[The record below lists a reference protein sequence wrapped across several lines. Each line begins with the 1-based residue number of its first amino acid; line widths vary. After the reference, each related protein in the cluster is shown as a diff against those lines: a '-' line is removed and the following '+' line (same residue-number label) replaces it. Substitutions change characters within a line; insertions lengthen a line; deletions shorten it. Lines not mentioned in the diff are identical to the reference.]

1 VSGFAAMNKSK
12 LAGAL
17 LLLVSIISPSCD
29 SKPKPA
35 PTEPAPAEQTPA
47 ESGPAV
53 QTPAGQEQTEQAPAE
68 PTPAE
73 PSASEEAPSDQ
84 PPSEEAPSE
93 MGQTESTPTEEAPA
107 EEESQDDIL
116 LKAKLD
122 YIKLLIKSMSNALEQ
137 KKLEKVSEVAKEIHK
152 VASEANADQ
161 STGVSQPDE
170 MTEVATPEPQAES
183 DPAESS
189 DATSSAESGESQD
202 ENKTEEQASEGEPE
216 SAENASAEK
225 EDEKNQQSKF
235 KIRIDVVPRSSNKK
249 EEYYVNEEINLKIK
263 VANLNLKD
271 KTGPIHMQYY
281 LLGKGAKN
289 SGEYVLFD
297 SGEESF
303 ELGKTQSDRSFEYST
318 DTFTN
323 KYGVYGGS
331 GNYKFDAWFVVV
343 IDDEG
348 NVIQTKS
355 NKQNLKDYDLIKDMD
370 KNFRY
375 DKSFK
380 KLEGARRYKYN

>member
-1 VSGFAAMNKSK
+1 MNKSK
-12 LAGAL
+12 LAGSL

-35 PTEPAPAEQTPA
+35 PAEPAPTEQAPTEPPTAEQTPA
-47 ESGPAV
+47 A
-53 QTPAGQEQTEQAPAE
+53 QEQTEQAPAE
-68 PTPAE
+68 PAPAE

-93 MGQTESTPTEEAPA
+93 MVQTESTPTEEAPV

-137 KKLEKVSEVAKEIHK
+137 KKLEKVSSVAKEIHK

-161 STGVSQPDE
+161 ETGVSQPNE
-170 MTEVATPEPQAES
+170 MTEEVTPEPQTES

-202 ENKTEEQASEGEPE
+202 ENKTGEQAPEGEPE

-225 EDEKNQQSKF
+225 EDEKNQLSKF

-281 LLGKGAKN
+281 LLGKGTKN

-380 KLEGARRYKYN
+380 KMDGARRYKYN

>member
-1 VSGFAAMNKSK
+1 MNKSK
-12 LAGAL
+12 LAGSL

-35 PTEPAPAEQTPA
+35 PAEPAPTEQAPTEPPTAEQTPA
-47 ESGPAV
+47 A
-53 QTPAGQEQTEQAPAE
+53 QEQTEQAPAE
-68 PTPAE
+68 PAPAE

-84 PPSEEAPSE
+84 PQSEEAPSE
-93 MGQTESTPTEEAPA
+93 MVQTESTPTEEAPV

-137 KKLEKVSEVAKEIHK
+137 KKLEKVSSVAKEIHK

-161 STGVSQPDE
+161 ETGVSQPNE
-170 MTEVATPEPQAES
+170 MTEEVTPEPQTES

-202 ENKTEEQASEGEPE
+202 ENKTGEQAPEGEPE

-225 EDEKNQQSKF
+225 EDEKNQLSKF

-281 LLGKGAKN
+281 LLGKGTKN

-303 ELGKTQSDRSFEYST
+303 DLGKTQSDRSFEYST

-380 KLEGARRYKYN
+380 KMDGARRYKYY

>member
-1 VSGFAAMNKSK
+1 MNKSK

-17 LLLVSIISPSCD
+17 LLLVSLLSSSCD

-35 PTEPAPAEQTPA
+35 PTEPAPTEQAPA
-47 ESGPAV
+47 ESGPAE
-53 QTPAGQEQTEQAPAE
+53 QTPAGQEQTELA
-68 PTPAE
+68 PAE

-84 PPSEEAPSE
+84 PPTEEAPSE
-93 MGQTESTPTEEAPA
+93 MGHTESTPTEEEPA

-122 YIKLLIKSMSNALEQ
+122 YLKLLLKSMGNAMEQ
-137 KKLEKVSEVAKEIHK
+137 AKLEKVSEVAKEIYR
-152 VASEANADQ
+152 VASEASVDQ
-161 STGVSQPDE
+161 ETDVSQSSE
-170 MTEVATPEPQAES
+170 MTPEETTPEPQTES

-189 DATSSAESGESQD
+189 DATSSAETGESQD
-202 ENKTEEQASEGEPE
+202 ENKTEEQAPKVEPE

-225 EDEKNQQSKF
+225 EDEKNQPSKL
-235 KIRIDVVPRSSNKK
+235 KIRIDVIPRNSSKK

-263 VANLNLKD
+263 VANLNLND

-281 LLGKGAKN
+281 LLGKGTKN
-289 SGEYVLFD
+289 SSEYVLFD

-303 ELGKTQSDRSFEYST
+303 ELGKTHSDRSFEYST

-323 KYGVYGGS
+323 KYGAYGGS
-331 GNYKFDAWFVVV
+331 GNYKYDAWFVVV

-348 NVIQTKS
+348 NVIATKS
-355 NKQNLKDYDLIKDMD
+355 NKQTLKDYDLIKNME

-380 KLEGARRYKYN
+380 KMDGVRRYMYN

>member
-1 VSGFAAMNKSK
+1 MNKSK
-12 LAGAL
+12 LAGSL

-35 PTEPAPAEQTPA
+35 PAEPAPTEQAPTEPPTAEQTPA
-47 ESGPAV
+47 A
-53 QTPAGQEQTEQAPAE
+53 QEQTEQAPAE
-68 PTPAE
+68 PAPAE

-93 MGQTESTPTEEAPA
+93 MVQTESTPTEEAPV

-122 YIKLLIKSMSNALEQ
+122 YIKLLIKSMSNAVEQ
-137 KKLEKVSEVAKEIHK
+137 KKLEKVSSVAKEIHK

-161 STGVSQPDE
+161 ETGVSQPNE
-170 MTEVATPEPQAES
+170 MTEEVTPEPQTES

-202 ENKTEEQASEGEPE
+202 ENKTGEQAPEGEPE

-225 EDEKNQQSKF
+225 EDEKNQHSKF

-281 LLGKGAKN
+281 LLGKGTKN

-380 KLEGARRYKYN
+380 KMEGARRYKYN

>member
-1 VSGFAAMNKSK
+1 MNKSK
-12 LAGAL
+12 LAGSL

-35 PTEPAPAEQTPA
+35 PAEPAPTEQAPTEPPTAEQTPA
-47 ESGPAV
+47 A
-53 QTPAGQEQTEQAPAE
+53 QEQTEQAPAE
-68 PTPAE
+68 PAPAE

-93 MGQTESTPTEEAPA
+93 MVQTESTPTEEAPV

-137 KKLEKVSEVAKEIHK
+137 KKLEKVSSVAKEIHK

-161 STGVSQPDE
+161 ETGVSQPNE
-170 MTEVATPEPQAES
+170 MTEEVTPEPQTES

-202 ENKTEEQASEGEPE
+202 ENKTGEQAPEAEPE

-225 EDEKNQQSKF
+225 EDEKNQLSKF

-281 LLGKGAKN
+281 LLGKGTKN

-303 ELGKTQSDRSFEYST
+303 DLGKTQSDRSFEYST

-380 KLEGARRYKYN
+380 KMDGARRYKYY

>member
-1 VSGFAAMNKSK
+1 MNKSK
-12 LAGAL
+12 LAGSL

-35 PTEPAPAEQTPA
+35 PAEPAPTEQAPTEPPTAEQTPA
-47 ESGPAV
+47 A
-53 QTPAGQEQTEQAPAE
+53 QEQTEQAPAE
-68 PTPAE
+68 PAPAE
-73 PSASEEAPSDQ
+73 PSASEEAPS
-84 PPSEEAPSE
+84 E
-93 MGQTESTPTEEAPA
+93 MVQTESTPTEEAPV

-161 STGVSQPDE
+161 ETGVSQPNE
-170 MTEVATPEPQAES
+170 KTEVATPEPQTES

-202 ENKTEEQASEGEPE
+202 ENKTEEQAPEGEPE

-225 EDEKNQQSKF
+225 EDEKNQLSKF

-281 LLGKGAKN
+281 LLGKGTKN

-380 KLEGARRYKYN
+380 KMDGARRYKYY

>member
-1 VSGFAAMNKSK
+1 MNKSK
-12 LAGAL
+12 LAGSL

-35 PTEPAPAEQTPA
+35 PAEPAPTEQAPTEPPTAEQTPA
-47 ESGPAV
+47 A
-53 QTPAGQEQTEQAPAE
+53 QEQTEQAPAE
-68 PTPAE
+68 PAPAE
-73 PSASEEAPSDQ
+73 QSASEEAPSDQ
-84 PPSEEAPSE
+84 PPSEEAPSQ
-93 MGQTESTPTEEAPA
+93 MVQTESTPSEEALA

-122 YIKLLIKSMSNALEQ
+122 YIKLLIKSMSNAVEQ
-137 KKLEKVSEVAKEIHK
+137 KKLEKVSSVAKEIHK

-161 STGVSQPDE
+161 ETGVSQPNE
-170 MTEVATPEPQAES
+170 MTEEVTPEPQTES

-202 ENKTEEQASEGEPE
+202 ENKTGEQAPEAEPE

-225 EDEKNQQSKF
+225 EDEKNQLSKF

-281 LLGKGAKN
+281 LLGKGTKN

-380 KLEGARRYKYN
+380 KMDGARRYKYY

>member
-1 VSGFAAMNKSK
+1 MNKSK
-12 LAGAL
+12 LAGSL

-35 PTEPAPAEQTPA
+35 PAEPAPTEQAPTEPPTAEQTPA
-47 ESGPAV
+47 A
-53 QTPAGQEQTEQAPAE
+53 QEQTEQAPAE
-68 PTPAE
+68 PAPAE

-93 MGQTESTPTEEAPA
+93 MVQTESTPTEEAPV

-137 KKLEKVSEVAKEIHK
+137 KKLEKVSSVAKEIHK

-161 STGVSQPDE
+161 ETGVSQPNE
-170 MTEVATPEPQAES
+170 MTEEVTPEPQTES

-202 ENKTEEQASEGEPE
+202 ENKTGEQAPEGEPE

-225 EDEKNQQSKF
+225 EDEKNQLSKF

-281 LLGKGAKN
+281 LLGKGTKN

-380 KLEGARRYKYN
+380 KMDGARRYKYY

>member
-1 VSGFAAMNKSK
+1 MCGFAAMNKSK
-12 LAGAL
+12 LAGSL

-35 PTEPAPAEQTPA
+35 PAEPAPTEQAPTEPPTAEQTPA
-47 ESGPAV
+47 A
-53 QTPAGQEQTEQAPAE
+53 QEQTEQAPAE
-68 PTPAE
+68 PAPAE

-93 MGQTESTPTEEAPA
+93 MVQTESTPTEEAPV

-137 KKLEKVSEVAKEIHK
+137 KKLEKVSSVAKEIHK

-161 STGVSQPDE
+161 ETGVSQPNE
-170 MTEVATPEPQAES
+170 MTEEVTPEPQTES

-202 ENKTEEQASEGEPE
+202 ENKTGEQAPEGEPE

-225 EDEKNQQSKF
+225 EDEKNQLSKF

-281 LLGKGAKN
+281 LLGKGTKN

-380 KLEGARRYKYN
+380 KMDGARRYKYN

>member
-1 VSGFAAMNKSK
+1 MNKSK
-12 LAGAL
+12 LAGSL

-35 PTEPAPAEQTPA
+35 PTEPAPTEQAPVEPPTAEQTPT
-47 ESGPAV
+47 S
-53 QTPAGQEQTEQAPAE
+53 QEQTDQVPAEPAPAE
-68 PTPAE
+68 QAT
-73 PSASEEAPSDQ
+73 SDV
-84 PPSEEAPSE
+84 APSE
-93 MGQTESTPTEEAPA
+93 TGSSEQPPAELPPTEQPVTEEAPV
-107 EEESQDDIL
+107 EEESAEEDPI
-116 LKAKLD
+116 LKAKYD
-122 YIKLLIKSMSNALEQ
+122 YLKLLHKSMGNALEQ

-161 STGVSQPDE
+161 ETGVSQPNE
-170 MTEVATPEPQAES
+170 MIDVATPEPQTES

-225 EDEKNQQSKF
+225 EDEKNLQSKF

>member
-1 VSGFAAMNKSK
+1 VWGFAAMNKSK
-12 LAGAL
+12 LAGSL

-35 PTEPAPAEQTPA
+35 PAEPAPTEQAPTEPPTAEQTPA
-47 ESGPAV
+47 A
-53 QTPAGQEQTEQAPAE
+53 QEQTEQAPAE
-68 PTPAE
+68 PAPAE
-73 PSASEEAPSDQ
+73 QSASEEAPSDQ
-84 PPSEEAPSE
+84 PPSEEAPSQ
-93 MGQTESTPTEEAPA
+93 MVQTESTPTEEALA

-122 YIKLLIKSMSNALEQ
+122 YIKLLIKSMSNAVEQ
-137 KKLEKVSEVAKEIHK
+137 KKLEKVSSVAKEIHK

-161 STGVSQPDE
+161 ETGVSQPNE
-170 MTEVATPEPQAES
+170 MTEEVTPEPQTES

-202 ENKTEEQASEGEPE
+202 ENKTGEQAPEAEPE

-225 EDEKNQQSKF
+225 EDEKNQLSKF

-281 LLGKGAKN
+281 LLGKGTKN

-380 KLEGARRYKYN
+380 KMDGARRYKYY

>member
-1 VSGFAAMNKSK
+1 MNKSK
-12 LAGAL
+12 LAGSL

-35 PTEPAPAEQTPA
+35 PAEPAPTEQAPTEPPTAEQTPA
-47 ESGPAV
+47 A
-53 QTPAGQEQTEQAPAE
+53 QEQTEQAPAE
-68 PTPAE
+68 PAPAE
-73 PSASEEAPSDQ
+73 PSASEEAPS
-84 PPSEEAPSE
+84 E
-93 MGQTESTPTEEAPA
+93 MVQTESTPTEEAPV

-161 STGVSQPDE
+161 ETGVSQPNE
-170 MTEVATPEPQAES
+170 KTEVATPEPQTES

-202 ENKTEEQASEGEPE
+202 ENKTEEQAPEGEPE

-225 EDEKNQQSKF
+225 EDEKNQLSKF

-281 LLGKGAKN
+281 LLGKGTKN

-380 KLEGARRYKYN
+380 KMDGVRRYMYN

>member
-1 VSGFAAMNKSK
+1 MNKSK
-12 LAGAL
+12 LAGSL

-35 PTEPAPAEQTPA
+35 PAEPAPTEQAPTEPPTAEQTPA
-47 ESGPAV
+47 A
-53 QTPAGQEQTEQAPAE
+53 QEQTEQAPAE
-68 PTPAE
+68 PAPAE
-73 PSASEEAPSDQ
+73 QSASEEAPSDQ
-84 PPSEEAPSE
+84 PPSEEAPSQ
-93 MGQTESTPTEEAPA
+93 MMQTESTPTEDAPV

-161 STGVSQPDE
+161 ETGVSQPNE
-170 MTEVATPEPQAES
+170 KTEVATPEPQTES

-202 ENKTEEQASEGEPE
+202 ENKTGEQAPEAEPE

-225 EDEKNQQSKF
+225 EDEKNQLSKF

-281 LLGKGAKN
+281 LLGKGTKN

-380 KLEGARRYKYN
+380 KMDGARRYKYY